1 MPINSVYQQEDT
13 VKRIKQE
20 LKKQKQM
27 PSVQL
32 FEFFTPDVYHQL
44 KRKLTQLTYKRS
56 TELFHHRYA
65 TKKLPAKFFSEE
77 IIEAIQRLV
86 NTEKQIKFTAYCF
99 SWKDYQ
105 VLHDKKVEKPGTDII
120 FDFSDKWQDD
130 YGGHIVY
137 VDGRGNYITTPVQG
151 NTVSIVKR
159 SSSIQKFVQYVNNH
173 GKDKKRLFVIAT
185 FS

>member
-1 MPINSVYQQEDT
+1 M
-13 VKRIKQE
+13 
-20 LKKQKQM
+20 
-27 PSVQL
+27 
-32 FEFFTPDVYHQL
+32 
-44 KRKLTQLTYKRS
+44 
-56 TELFHHRYA
+56 
-65 TKKLPAKFFSEE
+65 
-77 IIEAIQRLV
+77 
-86 NTEKQIKFTAYCF
+86 
-99 SWKDYQ
+99 
-105 VLHDKKVEKPGTDII
+105 LHDKKVEKPGTDII